1 MPRRALLVIAIAA
14 LILCVRCA
22 HADSRARL
30 EALLDRSGVAA
41 DGAGGRSGAAV
52 ASPLN
57 DTGDGSDTLFC
68 LTFDRRDA
76 RTMLRLRQGHA
87 YVCFNFLQNPSEAV
101 GNVLDGKG
109 QQRCLITGF
118 FEEGP
123 TLDQDCLILAFCGQV
138 YVAGACF

>member
-1 MPRRALLVIAIAA
+1 MPRGAIVLIAIAGV
-14 LILCVRCA
+14 ILCVRCA
-22 HADSRARL
+22 HADPRARL

-41 DGAGGRSGAAV
+41 VGAAGHTGAAV
-52 ASPLN
+52 ASPLK
-57 DTGDGSDTLFC
+57 DTGDGGDTLFC
-68 LTFDRRDA
+68 LTFNRRDT

-109 QQRCLITGF
+109 QQQCLITGF

-123 TLDQDCLILAFCGQV
+123 TLDSDCLLLAFCGQV